1 MASGSS
7 PAGGGAQRL
16 GELGDDVGA
25 ELGGRGGVAQAH
37 ERLGGDPA
45 DVLGRA
51 RVAVQRGQ
59 GRQGRARATA
69 SQGPGDT
76 VVAEALAAAGQL
88 GRGRGADQRQE
99 ERLGGAQAQLAGAP
113 DRALERP
120 GLGLAAAEPP
130 ARGAGGGQA
139 LEEARDP
146 RVIAGGRRGRR
157 GDARGHRRGRTGRG
171 LVEVAGVEL
180 GLHQLGEH
188 PVGLVALDRGHG
200 LRAVLERRPALAVAE
215 VDDVLVG
222 ADLAQVDLVDLLGAS
237 LDEDQPGLADELH
250 APVSFRMVPWAR

>member
-1 MASGSS
+1 
-7 PAGGGAQRL
+7 
-16 GELGDDVGA
+16 
-25 ELGGRGGVAQAH
+25 
-37 ERLGGDPA
+37 
-45 DVLGRA
+45 
-51 RVAVQRGQ
+51 
-59 GRQGRARATA
+59 
-69 SQGPGDT
+69 
-76 VVAEALAAAGQL
+76 
-88 GRGRGADQRQE
+88 
-99 ERLGGAQAQLAGAP
+99 
-113 DRALERP
+113 
-120 GLGLAAAEPP
+120 
-130 ARGAGGGQA
+130 
-139 LEEARDP
+139 
-146 RVIAGGRRGRR
+146 VIAGGRRGRR

-188 PVGLVALDRGHG
+188 PVGLVALDRRHG